1 MSKTYKKEKEPTKLS
16 AASLKKE
23 KFHTEN
29 RRKQNKYQLLTDDL
43 TDEELERIARRLGS
57 C

>member
-1 MSKTYKKEKEPTKLS
+1 MSKMYSKEKEPTKLS

-23 KFHTEN
+23 KLHTEA

-43 TDEELERIARRLGS
+43 TDEELDKIAARLGS